1 MAAWSSSLKTMRTM
15 PSSTFC
21 SGAGGLPGCLR
32 RNRRRS
38 SGDIAH
44 TTPSLVILDAMLPQ
58 MDGFRT
64 CRKIRECSQVPI
76 IMVTTMDRD
85 IDKVRGLEMGPM
97 TISLGPSQPTN

>member
-1 MAAWSSSLKTMRTM
+1 
-15 PSSTFC
+15 
-21 SGAGGLPGCLR
+21 
-32 RNRRRS
+32 
-38 SGDIAH
+38 
-44 TTPSLVILDAMLPQ
+44 